1 MVDISSTALISTIST
16 NKYTNG
22 MLFSAKTKRVSSHK
36 KLCKNLKCMLLFE
49 RSSSEKAKYY
59 MIPIYNP
66 RKVKA
71 METTKKAVTVKS

>member
-22 MLFSAKTKRVSSHK
+22 MLFSAKT